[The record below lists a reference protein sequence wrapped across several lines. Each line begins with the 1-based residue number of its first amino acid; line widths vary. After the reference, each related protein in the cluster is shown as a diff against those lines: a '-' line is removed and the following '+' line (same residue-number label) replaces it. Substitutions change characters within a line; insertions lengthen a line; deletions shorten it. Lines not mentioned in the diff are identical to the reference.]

1 MSITKASRKRSAAH
15 TTCLV
20 TLAYSYCYSCCFHK
34 LSPTLRLRY
43 PQASC
48 RCLSGTPD
56 VTVVC
61 KIQFVSLLIVIYK
74 SPPALPAIL
83 ALPSLTP
90 SLLFCFYLTEAMSS
104 YSYFSNQTQRYSAA
118 AAAAAGNS
126 SSGGSQVAPSPNGMS
141 SGGSSGD
148 SSIRPARTPS
158 VSSWSRLSLSVA
170 NDKDG
175 NGPLGGSAGTEGAR
189 SVHPLR
195 ST

>member
-1 MSITKASRKRSAAH
+1 M
-15 TTCLV
+15 
-20 TLAYSYCYSCCFHK
+20 
-34 LSPTLRLRY
+34 
-43 PQASC
+43 
-48 RCLSGTPD
+48 
-56 VTVVC
+56 
-61 KIQFVSLLIVIYK
+61 LLIVVYK
-74 SPPALPAIL
+74 SPLTLPAIL
-83 ALPSLTP
+83 SLASPNP

-118 AAAAAGNS
+118 AATAAGNS
-126 SSGGSQVAPSPNGMS
+126 LSGGSQVAPSPNGVS
-141 SGGSSGD
+141 SGGNSGD

-175 NGPLGGSAGTEGAR
+175 NGLLGGSAGTEGAR